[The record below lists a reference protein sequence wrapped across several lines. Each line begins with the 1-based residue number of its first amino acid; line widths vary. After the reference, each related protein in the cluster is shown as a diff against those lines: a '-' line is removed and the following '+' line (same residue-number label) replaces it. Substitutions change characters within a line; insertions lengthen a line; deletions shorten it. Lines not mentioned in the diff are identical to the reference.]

1 MSSIVNNATIVNAS
15 IIGNNNNQV
24 AMVNASIVGNDNDQT
39 AMNKFQVA
47 MNVAHMGSLYSLIAT
62 AAPHPNLPPSF
73 TLHKNVP
80 IELQGM
86 DMAPAYVGA
95 STNEPNTSA
104 NSVPSGPMKIK
115 LASPSIARPIPIA
128 RRAYV
133 DTYVAPSVINVRMV
147 FKVIRPNADLPHGK
161 SEIRIFPG
169 NGRSHLI
176 AVDDDVV
183 ERLRLR
189 TMHEPLKKKLVKKME
204 NERVGRPTQKP
215 LTPRKVDRLDSR
227 SKAMRSK
234 KVQRRAGMISA

>member
-1 MSSIVNNATIVNAS
+1 MSSIVNSAAIVNAS
-15 IIGNNNNQV
+15 II
-24 AMVNASIVGNDNDQT
+24 GNDNDQT

-47 MNVAHMGSLYSLIAT
+47 MNVAHLGSLYSLIAT
-62 AAPHPNLPPSF
+62 AASHPNLPPSF

-104 NSVPSGPMKIK
+104 NSVPSAPMSIM
-115 LASPSIARPIPIA
+115 LASPPIA

-133 DTYVAPSVINVRMV
+133 DTYVAPSVINVRMA

-176 AVDDDVV
+176 VVDDDVV

-189 TMHEPLKKKLVKKME
+189 TVHEPLKKKLVKKME
-204 NERVGRPTQKP
+204 CERAGRVTKKP
-215 LTPRKVDRLDSR
+215 MTPRKVHKPDSR
-227 SKAMRSK
+227 SKKLDAETTK
-234 KVQRRAGMISA
+234 LYVALGKIRA